1 MKVIVKGS
9 KLQKISNATG
19 LENRIGFW
27 ATVLEVDSKENSV
40 RVLADTKQEYYGIPV
55 VSHEWVC
62 DREDYVT
69 GSRNLPPVGAR
80 VFVLVPSGTI
90 ASAFI
95 LCSGFT
101 RGDSATHNLWGTESD
116 SEEKARSSEKISQG
130 GWDVAENYDSG
141 QIDIA
146 SNDGKV
152 SLTVDLENESILLSA
167 WETTLEITSEGITIN
182 PKKLEIKSQGNIVF
196 DAGSNN
202 FTVKAAKFEVN
213 PSAAGASLEV
223 M

>member
-1 MKVIVKGS
+1 MKVVVKGS
-9 KLQKISNATG
+9 KLQKVASSTG
-19 LENRIGFW
+19 LEHRIGFW

-55 VSHEWVC
+55 ISKEWVC

-69 GSRNLPPVGAR
+69 GSRNLPPVGSR

-101 RGDSATHNLWGTESD
+101 RGDSATHGLWGTDSD
-116 SEEKARSSEKISQG
+116 ADEKARSEEKISQG

-141 QIDIA
+141 QIYIESKDK
-146 SNDGKV
+146 KV
-152 SLTVDLENESILLSA
+152 SLTVDLDNESILLSA
-167 WETTLEITSEGITIN
+167 WETTLEITSEGIKIN
-182 PKKLEIKSQGNIVF
+182 PKKLEITSQGDIVF

-223 M
+223 I